1 TTSFNGQKLLSGNF
15 SNKEFQIGAYSNET
29 VKASIGATTSD
40 KIGLTRFETGHNV
53 RAKDM
58 PIDGKITLT
67 FKNVDGINDVT
78 LEPVQVAKGGST
90 FAGGGL
96 GALAEAINKSTD
108 KTGIKAS
115 VSAISVFESPI
126 RAGKTSD
133 DFSINGVKIG
143 SIEVK
148 DKDGNG
154 ALVAAI
160 NAVTDQT
167 GVKAS
172 VDSKGRLT
180 LANNDGR
187 GIQISDGV
195 SGLSTQSAASAATG
209 TITEQPVMAK
219 LAAKGANGKTVE
231 LGKTVDL
238 NKKETWLTTQ
248 KGNDGQYT
256 IAVKEN
262 SFEDVKSAMSEII
275 ARSKKEGF
283 DQGVEALTAYDSS
296 KLKGATIYG
305 ALNLLGDDQGKAEQ
319 IQAAEDGI
327 AKEITDGFDKLK
339 KISEEVGATTD
350 EQKAAIIQK
359 SNEVI
364 DGLKTRLQTFVDK
377 AAGTTMDTTDA
388 KKGLIAA
395 QMIGYLD
402 GMKAGLNGSAGEL
415 ANIAGAT
422 AETATNF
429 GRLSL
434 SSNNGRDIVVEVKDG
449 SGANAN
455 SAIGFDKNVTEKTI
469 SLRETNATIS
479 KEDADAMGFNTE
491 EWQASGS
498 GDNQNGYPAGVM

>member
-1 TTSFNGQKLLSGNF
+1 
-15 SNKEFQIGAYSNET
+15 
-29 VKASIGATTSD
+29 GATTSD

-195 SGLSTQSAASAATG
+195 SGLSTQSAASAETG
-209 TITEQPVMAK
+209 AIVNQPVMAK
-219 LAAKGANGKTVE
+219 LAAKGADEKTVE

-248 KGNDGQYT
+248 KDNNEQYT
-256 IAVKEN
+256 IIAVKEN

-283 DQGVEALTAYDSS
+283 DQGVEALTEYDSS

-339 KISEEVGATTD
+339 KISTEVGNTTD

-479 KEDADAMGFNTE
+479 KEDADA
-491 EWQASGS
+491 
-498 GDNQNGYPAGVM
+498 